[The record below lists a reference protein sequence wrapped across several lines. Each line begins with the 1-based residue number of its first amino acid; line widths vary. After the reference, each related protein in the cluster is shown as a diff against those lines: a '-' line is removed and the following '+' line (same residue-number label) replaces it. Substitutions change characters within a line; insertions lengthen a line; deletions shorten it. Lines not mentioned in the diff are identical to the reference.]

1 MNKKDVFKKVQN
13 IILSN
18 DYTLDNKITLES
30 DLVKDLGLDSL
41 DTTDII
47 MHIEEEFG
55 ISIPDEIAENIHTV
69 EQLVNYIIK
78 KA

>member
-69 EQLVNYIIK
+69 EQLVDYIIK